1 MQPTPAKLVV
11 VGIPAHSLFANSTR
25 KFAFYCNLPSMFTT
39 DHHFCLLNIYS
50 RSFWLQYSFSSRQ
63 YIDCTTL
70 TNHSSTTSFLK
81 ANHANSIGTQ
91 SKAFFKSANPKYKL
105 QIRFCFFFYYYF
117 SCHCPKINMVFVFP
131 NLGLKPYYIS
141 VMSTCC
147 LTNYLII
154 LSAMFRIWSVNFSPL

>member
-105 QIRFCFFFYYYF
+105 QIRFCFVFLLLFLLSLSEDKHGVCVSKSWLKTLLHF
-117 SCHCPKINMVFVFP
+117 SNVH
-131 NLGLKPYYIS
+131 LLSYQ
-141 VMSTCC
+141 
-147 LTNYLII
+147 LLNYS
-154 LSAMFRIWSVNFSPL
+154 LSYV